1 MEIFHPTFFL
11 PPKILLLFKIVVM
24 NAKNI
29 ASGFFKLIVNKYTI
43 SFAAFVVWIMF
54 FDDNNW
60 RQHQKNLHELALLQ
74 EQVQFYKHKIEADKR
89 KLYELQTNDENLE
102 KFAREQFFMKKA
114 GEDIYVI
121 VEEN

>member
-11 PPKILLLFKIVVM
+11 LRKILFLFKITVM
-24 NAKNI
+24 DAKVLGI
-29 ASGFFKLIVNKYTI
+29 SIFKFFINKYTI
-43 SFAAFVVWIMF
+43 SLAAFVVWIMF

-60 RQHQKNLHELALLQ
+60 RQHKENLHELALLQ
-74 EQVQFYKHKIEADKR
+74 EQVRHYKHKIEDDKR
-89 KLYELQTNDENLE
+89 RLLELQTNDANLE

-114 GEDIYVI
+114 NEDIFVI